1 MAGQSDCQG
10 KRIRTG
16 HQSDYRRC
24 RRAVGR
30 LDLFVVRTLRRRDL
44 RQYHNVGRGSGCPAL
59 DCGCGLP
66 KARRKV
72 IRPEKVNAG
81 LKAAF
86 VFSLPSLPLH
96 ADKLNGFKRRILTP
110 SEPVFIDSHQF
121 IIPPLC
127 RRLPDSPCL
136 PCSLRL
142 WVCQYLLGAL
152 HLLFPDIMSDNTLLC
167 EDDIVWLCPAR
178 YGMN

>member
-1 MAGQSDCQG
+1 MAGQSDSQG
-10 KRIRTG
+10 ERIRTG

-24 RRAVGR
+24 RRTVGR

-59 DCGCGLP
+59 DRGCGLP
-66 KARRKV
+66 QARRKV

-110 SEPVFIDSHQF
+110 SEPVFIDSHPF
-121 IIPPLC
+121 IITPPLLVPAPV
-127 RRLPDSPCL
+127 RLSVFAVPSTPFGLSVSSWHSFLSP
-136 PCSLRL
+136 
-142 WVCQYLLGAL
+142 
-152 HLLFPDIMSDNTLLC
+152 T
-167 EDDIVWLCPAR
+167 LCPITRFYVRMTLFGCAQPV
-178 YGMN
+178 MV